1 MGVSIGGD
9 KQPAIGSVLTD
20 AAHPVPDSERLAVLL
35 NALQVANSL
44 DVVGQHSSNGDGG
57 FLNFLFNQ
65 VRCRRVLQIG
75 AQLVDFNGQ
84 HGINQLLVAAILV
97 FTHQVR
103 AFGKDSATGA
113 LPERIFFGTHRDKG
127 VGDVVEVR
135 QRQAL
140 FPQIPGRAAR
150 IQRVEDFI
158 Q

>member
-1 MGVSIGGD
+1 MGVSVGGD

-20 AAHPVPDSERLAVLL
+20 AAHPVPDSEWFAVLL
-35 NALQVANSL
+35 NALQVTNSL
-44 DVVGQHSSNGDGG
+44 NVVGQHSSNGDGG

-113 LPERIFFGTHRDKG
+113 LPERVFFGAHRDKS

-150 IQRVEDFI
+150 VQRVEDFI